1 MNNFFLKIA
10 IVGLILTLF
19 ASCGEAKDPNMTNPQ
34 EQTEKMSVGKIIDS
48 FTGIFSKKKPQPVE
62 PQPVEIVEP
71 EDTTV
76 YESDTINQI
85 EPPEHIEITPVLTPK
100 PTPKPPQ
107 KQTPASNEPTT
118 EKLNSLLGRVANSDD
133 HATDEIRKV
142 LGNSLKVEGATH
154 ISNVQELIIDVSN
167 GSNYKI
173 TNINKDEEGKMV
185 SISVVKR

>member
-10 IVGLILTLF
+10 IVGLILALF

-48 FTGIFSKKKPQPVE
+48 FTGIFSKKKPQPVK

-76 YESDTINQI
+76 VESDTINQP
-85 EPPEHIEITPVLTPK
+85 EPPEDTEIIPV
-100 PTPKPPQ
+100 PTPKPAPKPTQ
-107 KQTPASNEPTT
+107 KQPPTSNEPTT

-142 LGNSLKVEGATH
+142 LGNCLKVEGAIH
-154 ISNVQELIIDVSN
+154 IGNIQELIIDVSN

-173 TNINKDEEGKMV
+173 TSINKDEDGKII